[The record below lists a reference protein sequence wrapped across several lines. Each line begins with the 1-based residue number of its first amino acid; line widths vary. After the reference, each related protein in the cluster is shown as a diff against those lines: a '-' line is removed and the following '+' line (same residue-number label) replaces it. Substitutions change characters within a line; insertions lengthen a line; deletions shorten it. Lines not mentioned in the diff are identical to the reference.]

1 MERKYQLPNEHDAA
15 LAAEP
20 NAQTTRVEDLHN
32 MLVSRVM
39 EIQNPEVLQSLI
51 LYVDK
56 TVRNSSKANNAF
68 SVPVDTLEMASEYT
82 LKEVHE
88 GRGIVHEQAMSQLM
102 FRRGWK

>member
-1 MERKYQLPNEHDAA
+1 MEHKYKLPNEHDAA
-15 LAAEP
+15 LAAET

-56 TVRNSSKANNAF
+56 TVRKKANNAF

-88 GRGIVHEQAMSQLM
+88 GRGVVHEQAMSQIM
-102 FRRGWK
+102 VRRGWK